1 MSTRAS
7 TTRRMATAIG
17 NETVKGLRHGW
28 GERLQILIEMPLFVI
43 FVLLLASTVGQGAA
57 IAETGQIDWRIDPRH
72 AAWLFIGVA
81 AFTYTYLHLQKMF
94 WRLLAEIQ
102 SGTLEQTYLSP
113 LPSWVHVVGGRVVA
127 AVAETA
133 IVLAVTFGVTSLV
146 VRLDLHWRVDALMPL
161 ALLIVGAAGLALI
174 VAGITLVWK
183 RIQMLNDLILL
194 GVFFFSGAV
203 LPPVEMPG
211 WADAVGTPF
220 VHDPRGR
227 GAAHRHAR
235 RRHARLGRH
244 RRPGMDARHC
254 GRLVRLRTAR
264 VPVLRTHR
272 ATPGQPV
279 SLLNTTNYPGGRIGA
294 TVTAR
299 RKPTTHGAIGRIACD
314 AEIRGRRD
322 AGASPTPEPGR
333 ETT

>member
-1 MSTRAS
+1 MSTRVW
-7 TTRRMATAIG
+7 TTRPMATAIG

-43 FVLLLASTVGQGAA
+43 FVLLLAYTVGQGTA
-57 IAETGQIDWRIDPRH
+57 IAETGEIEWTIDPRH

-127 AVAETA
+127 AITETA
-133 IVLAVTFGVTSLV
+133 IVVAVIFGVTTLV
-146 VRLDLHWRVDALMPL
+146 VRLDLHWRTDTLVPL

-183 RIQMLNDLILL
+183 RIQMLNDLVLM

-203 LPPVEMPG
+203 LPPAEMPG
-211 WADAVGTPF
+211 WADAVGTPLF
-220 VHDPRGR
+220 MTHAVAGLRTVMLDGNTLAWS
-227 GAAHRHAR
+227 GTGGLAWMLGTAVAWFAAGLLVFRVCERIAR
-235 RRHARLGRH
+235 RQG
-244 RRPGMDARHC
+244 
-254 GRLVRLRTAR
+254 
-264 VPVLRTHR
+264 
-272 ATPGQPV
+272 
-279 SLLNTTNYPGGRIGA
+279 SLS
-294 TVTAR
+294 
-299 RKPTTHGAIGRIACD
+299 HF
-314 AEIRGRRD
+314 
-322 AGASPTPEPGR
+322 
-333 ETT
+333 

>member
-43 FVLLLASTVGQGAA
+43 FVLLLAYTVGQGAA
-57 IAETGQIDWRIDPRH
+57 IAETGQIDWTIDPRH

-133 IVLAVTFGVTSLV
+133 IVVAVTFGVTSLV
-146 VRLDLHWRVDALMPL
+146 VRLDLQWRVDALVPL
-161 ALLIVGAAGLALI
+161 ALLIVGAAGFALV

-183 RIQMLNDLILL
+183 RIQMLNDLVLL
-194 GVFFFSGAV
+194 GLFFFSGAV
-203 LPPVEMPG
+203 LPPAEMPG
-211 WADAVGTPF
+211 WADAVGTPLF
-220 VHDPRGR
+220 MTHAVAGLRTVMLDGDTLAWGGTGGLAWMLGTAVAWFASGLLVFRFCER
-227 GAAHRHAR
+227 IAR
-235 RRHARLGRH
+235 RQG
-244 RRPGMDARHC
+244 
-254 GRLVRLRTAR
+254 
-264 VPVLRTHR
+264 
-272 ATPGQPV
+272 
-279 SLLNTTNYPGGRIGA
+279 SLS
-294 TVTAR
+294 
-299 RKPTTHGAIGRIACD
+299 HF
-314 AEIRGRRD
+314 
-322 AGASPTPEPGR
+322 
-333 ETT
+333 

>member
-43 FVLLLASTVGQGAA
+43 FVLLLAYTVGQGAA
-57 IAETGQIDWRIDPRH
+57 IAETGQIDWTIDPRH

-133 IVLAVTFGVTSLV
+133 IVVAVTFGVTSLV
-146 VRLDLHWRVDALMPL
+146 VRLDLQWRVDALVPL
-161 ALLIVGAAGLALI
+161 ALLIVGAAGLALV

-183 RIQMLNDLILL
+183 RIQMLNDLVLL

-211 WADAVGTPF
+211 WADAVGTPLF
-220 VHDPRGR
+220 MTHAVAGLRTVMLDGDTLAWGGTGGLAWMLGTAVAWFASGLLVFRFCER
-227 GAAHRHAR
+227 IAR
-235 RRHARLGRH
+235 RQG
-244 RRPGMDARHC
+244 
-254 GRLVRLRTAR
+254 
-264 VPVLRTHR
+264 
-272 ATPGQPV
+272 
-279 SLLNTTNYPGGRIGA
+279 SLS
-294 TVTAR
+294 
-299 RKPTTHGAIGRIACD
+299 HF
-314 AEIRGRRD
+314 
-322 AGASPTPEPGR
+322 
-333 ETT
+333 

>member
-43 FVLLLASTVGQGAA
+43 FVLLLAYTVGQGAA
-57 IAETGQIDWRIDPRH
+57 IAETGQIDWTIDPRH

-133 IVLAVTFGVTSLV
+133 IVVAVTFGVTSLV
-146 VRLDLHWRVDALMPL
+146 VRLDLQWRVDALVPL
-161 ALLIVGAAGLALI
+161 ALLIVGAAGLALV

-183 RIQMLNDLILL
+183 RIQMLNDLVLL

-203 LPPVEMPG
+203 LPPAEMPG
-211 WADAVGTPF
+211 WADAVGTPLF
-220 VHDPRGR
+220 MTHAVAGLRTVMLDGDTLAW
-227 GAAHRHAR
+227 GGTGGLAWMLGTATAWFAAGLLVFRFCERIAR
-235 RRHARLGRH
+235 RQG
-244 RRPGMDARHC
+244 
-254 GRLVRLRTAR
+254 
-264 VPVLRTHR
+264 
-272 ATPGQPV
+272 
-279 SLLNTTNYPGGRIGA
+279 SLS
-294 TVTAR
+294 
-299 RKPTTHGAIGRIACD
+299 HF
-314 AEIRGRRD
+314 
-322 AGASPTPEPGR
+322 
-333 ETT
+333 